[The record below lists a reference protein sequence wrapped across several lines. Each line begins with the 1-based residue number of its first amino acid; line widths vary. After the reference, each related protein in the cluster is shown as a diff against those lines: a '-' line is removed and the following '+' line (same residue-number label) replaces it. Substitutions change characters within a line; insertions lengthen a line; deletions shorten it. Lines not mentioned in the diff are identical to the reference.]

1 MELKMNRAF
10 SKLEIK
16 SIDEDRR
23 ELSGW
28 ATTPQID
35 RVNDIIDPLG
45 CTFANPA
52 VLLWQHQHDAPIGT
66 VTFDAPTAQGV
77 RFTARIPKVSE
88 SSPFKDRVDEAWATV
103 KYQVVRSVSIGFR
116 PLPGGYQPLPDGGVR
131 YTAIEI
137 LELSLVSV
145 PANPGAQIVES
156 KAHHGTRVVKLS
168 DPIGTKAGRVV
179 KVDVRNNRPKTAKD
193 WARRILT
200 AKAGELS
207 AVIAEHRRWIIDEAP
222 LADAILFA
230 KSRDEMKRVIARG
243 RREAEGA
250 TSNHV
255 VKLTAGERRL
265 AGFVGGTGRYGK

>member
-1 MELKMNRAF
+1 MNLAF
-10 SKLEIK
+10 SRMEIK
-16 SIDEDRR
+16 SVDEDRR

-35 RVNDIIDPLG
+35 RVNDSIDPLG

-88 SSPFKDRVDEAWATV
+88 SSPFKNRVDEAWAAV

-168 DPIGTKAGRVV
+168 DPVGPKIGRIV
-179 KVDVRNNRPKTAKD
+179 KVNQ
-193 WARRILT
+193 
-200 AKAGELS
+200 GLS
-207 AVIAEHRRWIIDEAP
+207 ASSPRPSRLSTAAEIRASIANNKLSELIERDRKWMVDNAP
-222 LADAILFA
+222 LEVAVNAA
-230 KSRDEMKRVIARG
+230 KGGTELKRVIARG

>member
-1 MELKMNRAF
+1 MNRAF

-16 SIDEDRR
+16 SVDEDRR

-88 SSPFKDRVDEAWATV
+88 SSPFKDRVDEAWAAV

-116 PLPGGYQPLPDGGVR
+116 ALPNGYEPLPNGGIR
-131 YTAIEI
+131 YTSIEI

-145 PANPGAQIVES
+145 AANPGAQIVES
-156 KAHHGTRVVKLS
+156 KAHRGTRVVKLS
-168 DPIGTKAGRVV
+168 DPVSAKIDHVV
-179 KVDVRNNRPKTAKD
+179 K
-193 WARRILT
+193 LSQ
-200 AKAGELS
+200 GLS
-207 AVIAEHRRWIIDEAP
+207 ASSSRPSRLSTPAEIRAAITNGKLSEVIDRDRKWMVDNAPFQVAVDAAKGVAEI
-222 LADAILFA
+222 
-230 KSRDEMKRVIARG
+230 KRVAARFG
-243 RREAEGA
+243 PSSEEVKRA
-250 TSNHV
+250 

-265 AGFVGGTGRYGK
+265 AGFVGGTGRYGR